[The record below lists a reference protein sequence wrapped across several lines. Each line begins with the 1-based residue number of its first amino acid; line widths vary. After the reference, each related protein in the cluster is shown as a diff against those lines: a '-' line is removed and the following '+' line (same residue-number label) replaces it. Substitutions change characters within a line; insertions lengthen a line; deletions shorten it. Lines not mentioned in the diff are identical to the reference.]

1 MVRTA
6 QQYSCS
12 VNAEKAESVLSPSD
26 LLSLTA
32 FLSVKSGDFVIA
44 EIHQWLPWRRRVTGE
59 WASWC
64 SVRVVPGILR

>member
-44 EIHQWLPWRRRVTGE
+44 EIQPVVAMAQTGD
-59 WASWC
+59 W
-64 SVRVVPGILR
+64 

>member
-32 FLSVKSGDFVIA
+32 CLPVKPGYFVIA
-44 EIHQWLPWRRRVTGE
+44 EMHQWLLWRKRVTGE

-64 SVRVVPGILR
+64 FVRVEPGILR

>member
-44 EIHQWLPWRRRVTGE
+44 EIQP
-59 WASWC
+59 
-64 SVRVVPGILR
+64 VVAIAQTADW